1 MPPPSIFYKQ
11 KSTVTNSSRS
21 HLAKVLFLISVFNH
35 RKENVSKFLTFSTL
49 T

>member
-21 HLAKVLFLISVFNH
+21 HLVKVLFFNICI
-35 RKENVSKFLTFSTL
+35 
-49 T
+49 